1 MLLTRAAAKSLR
13 PLIFHLSY
21 ARKDAAALT
30 ARESEFSQAST
41 AQIKDFAP
49 ISRVVEEEKETS
61 SGATW
66 DAFQTSD
73 FLADKRMLNISEQK
87 RVPRQWFCLSNI
99 SLRWALKFILSL
111 VADPDFTRKRKL
123 CCVLHTCLWRAPLIL
138 NAHTV

>member
-61 SGATW
+61 SRAT
-66 DAFQTSD
+66 
-73 FLADKRMLNISEQK
+73 
-87 RVPRQWFCLSNI
+87 
-99 SLRWALKFILSL
+99 
-111 VADPDFTRKRKL
+111 
-123 CCVLHTCLWRAPLIL
+123 
-138 NAHTV
+138 